1 MLTNMWMLCC
11 VLPSHV
17 WQFALKQI
25 SRDAK
30 VAVCITTRE
39 LRIFRE
45 MCWLRFQTH
54 VNSAHGCRAL
64 IYTHS
69 TRGVCWLLSRS
80 NRHSFRLWML
90 CVMGMWIY
98 LYMLCEEH
106 TSELSIEH
114 QLDAGELIWNC
125 QMVCVIR
132 KLAAWKESVLRLCA
146 NTSLSS
152 DVNWKLLFPLLT
164 SLVSLHIYSIH
175 MHYFHF
181 GANARTWCTNRRP
194 AMWRVKRHTLS
205 PRRATVLLGR
215 EPIRYIAWGIIA
227 CSVVRLWLP
236 TKMTSINKITWIL
249 ECGVR
254 TQRHHNTWETRVA
267 AATSESCTKKKQKCN
282 AQNYEYGE

>member
-1 MLTNMWMLCC
+1 MLCC

-181 GANARTWCTNRRP
+181 GANARAPGAQTDGQQCGASRDTHCRPDGPQYFSGENRSDIL
-194 AMWRVKRHTLS
+194 HE
-205 PRRATVLLGR
+205 VLLHVLLCDCDCQ
-215 EPIRYIAWGIIA
+215 PKW
-227 CSVVRLWLP
+227 P
-236 TKMTSINKITWIL
+236 
-249 ECGVR
+249 
-254 TQRHHNTWETRVA
+254 Q
-267 AATSESCTKKKQKCN
+267 
-282 AQNYEYGE
+282 